1 MEQRFIEVDI
11 SPYTIGEIEKF
22 AFELCQ
28 KLPVRVEGIKR
39 YKIDNGEKERVSLLL
54 DIVY

>member
-1 MEQRFIEVDI
+1 MQRFIEVDV
-11 SPYTIGEIEKF
+11 SEYRMPEIEKF

-39 YKIDNGEKERVSLLL
+39 YKIDDGEKERVSLLL
-54 DIVY
+54 DIIY